1 MEKPDAF
8 ITEHRAF
15 YVEAFQPSD
24 CYHKLLSIKSV
35 SMLQGLFGYSLTS
48 LLFSRYFAVL
58 LEKSASTA
66 DFSRSTADFYGL
78 LSGNVVFLY
87 PETGHKATT

>member
-1 MEKPDAF
+1 MEKPDAS

-15 YVEAFQPSD
+15 YVEVFLPSG

-35 SMLQGLFGYSLTS
+35 PMLQELFGCLLTS

-58 LEKSASTA
+58 LEKSAVLAEISG
-66 DFSRSTADFYGL
+66 STADFYGL
-78 LSGNVVFLY
+78 LLGNVVFLY
-87 PETGHKATT
+87 PETGHRATT